1 MARFDVT
8 GMQDTIRELNRLG
21 EGIGPTADA
30 MLHAGGEV
38 MVQGWQ
44 YQAAKH
50 GHIRTGAMY
59 DSIKQSKPRTLKGV
73 RQITVYPMG
82 TDSYNR
88 RKPVRNAEKGFV
100 LNYGWG
106 RKAGTHWA
114 EEAEE
119 TSAEPAVDAMETVM
133 DRFIQ
138 SGENQSASG
147 TEAPWKSGGF
157 TGGATYHQE

>member
-8 GMQDTIRELNRLG
+8 GMTETIRDLHRLG
-21 EGIGPTADA
+21 EGVGPTADA
-30 MLHAGGEV
+30 MLHAAGEV

-44 YQAAKH
+44 FQAARH

-59 DSIKQSKPRTLKGV
+59 DSIKQTKPRTLKGV
-73 RQITVYPMG
+73 RQIIVYPMG
-82 TDSYNR
+82 KDSNGKN
-88 RKPVRNAEKGFV
+88 KPVRNAEKGFV
-100 LNYGWG
+100 LNYGWS

-119 TSAEPAVDAMETVM
+119 NAAEPAQDAMESVM
-133 DRFIQ
+133 DKFIQ
-138 SGENQSASG
+138 SIGGQRSG
-147 TEAPWKSGGF
+147 GAATPWQTGGF